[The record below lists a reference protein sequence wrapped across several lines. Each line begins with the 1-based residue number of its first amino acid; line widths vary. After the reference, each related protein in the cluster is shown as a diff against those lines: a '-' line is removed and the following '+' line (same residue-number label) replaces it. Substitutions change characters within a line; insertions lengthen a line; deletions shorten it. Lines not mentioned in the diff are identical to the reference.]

1 MNAVTHFCGVRTEKV
16 TQPKRIP
23 ESLSLFFLL
32 TLLYLR
38 VTHLPPDGAVNVLH
52 ERTTTFIAG
61 ASLHLV
67 VHVIPLFTHSLLL
80 MKVRN
85 RIRNQESHCNAIVDC
100 PVNRACVW
108 RPALSASVA
117 RRNLFPRKNRK
128 NTTNNKPKQDD
139 DETRFFLFT
148 LSTL

>member
-16 TQPKRIP
+16 TQLKCIP

-32 TLLYLR
+32 ILVYLR
-38 VTHLPPDGAVNVLH
+38 VTHLAPDGAVNVSH
-52 ERTTTFIAG
+52 ERTSTFSAG
-61 ASLHLV
+61 ASLHLTI
-67 VHVIPLFTHSLLL
+67 HVIPLSTHSLLV
-80 MKVRN
+80 MKERN

-100 PVNRACVW
+100 PVTRACVW

-117 RRNLFPRKNRK
+117 RRSLFPRKNRK

-148 LSTL
+148 LSTF